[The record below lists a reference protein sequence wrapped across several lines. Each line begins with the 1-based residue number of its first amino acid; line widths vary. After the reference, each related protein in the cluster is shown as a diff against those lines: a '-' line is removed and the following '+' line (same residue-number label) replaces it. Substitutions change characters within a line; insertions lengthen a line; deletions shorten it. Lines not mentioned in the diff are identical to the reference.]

1 MKAKINK
8 KEGGIFIQ
16 PENEKEIKVLKKI
29 WKKGDVTLFCKALFL
44 NKDQKLQ
51 NRLKKKGIFGLWL
64 GNNKIGLPIPGPLE
78 MKNK

>member
-16 PENEKEIKVLKKI
+16 PENEKEIKDLKKM
-29 WKKGDVTLFCKALFL
+29 WKKGNVELFCKALFL
-44 NKDQKLQ
+44 NKDLTLQ
-51 NRLKKKGIFGLWL
+51 NQLKKKGIFGLWL

-78 MKNK
+78 IKKK